1 MTGRVL
7 VTGIS
12 GHVGRHLGR
21 FLRAEGC
28 RVVGLDRRPP
38 QGDICDDFIQCNLL
52 EAEALKHALHRL
64 GLFDCLVHLAAIV
77 APTDLP
83 DHAVLEVN
91 VVGTYNILAA
101 AGLKPDGR
109 LVYVSSESVLGFAF
123 SKRPLKPAFV
133 PVDETHPTWA
143 HDAYGLSKLL
153 GEKICRAYHYETE
166 ITTVCLRPPWVWI
179 PEEIQR
185 CKSLVENPGEW
196 AHSLWA
202 YVVVDDLNSAVQ
214 DAMTAPL
221 EKRFFAFFVAAAEN
235 GTRIPSRLLLQTYYH
250 FTGPYAD
257 DFGEYESVI
266 SSASARATLGW
277 QPKWGWK
284 DWFGTLKAH
293 NTAADTPFQIAANNL
308 RDPEREARFRQAL
321 KRVNEKHG
329 KTLKRLAE

>member
-1 MTGRVL
+1 MAEKVL
-7 VTGIS
+7 VTGIA
-12 GHVGRHLGR
+12 GHIGKHLGR
-21 FLRAEGC
+21 FLKAEGYC
-28 RVVGLDRRPP
+28 VVGLDLHVPP
-38 QGDICDDFIQCNLL
+38 EDTCDEFLQCDLL
-52 EAEALKHALHRL
+52 EPEQLSRTLGRL
-64 GLFDCLVHLAAIV
+64 SRFDRLVHLAAIV
-77 APTDLP
+77 APTESP
-83 DHAVLEVN
+83 DDAVLKTN
-91 VVGTYNILAA
+91 AVGTYSLLKAA
-101 AGLKPDGR
+101 RLKQNGR
-109 LVYVSSESVLGFAF
+109 LVYMSSESVLGFAF
-123 SKRPLKPAFV
+123 ARRPLKPAFV

-166 ITTVCLRPPWVWI
+166 TTTVCLRPPWVWI
-179 PEEIQR
+179 PEEIQL

-202 YVVVDDLNSAVQ
+202 YVVVDDLNSAVR

-221 EKRFFAFFVAAAEN
+221 EKRFFALFVAAAEN

-257 DFGEYESVI
+257 GFGEYESVI

-284 DWFGTLKAH
+284 DWFGTLEAH
-293 NTAADTPFQIAANNL
+293 NTAADTLFRMAANNL

-321 KRVNEKHG
+321 KRVNEKHSR
-329 KTLKRLAE
+329 TLKRLAE